1 MLKLLS
7 GAIIMKPKDNCLKKA
22 IPFPH
27 SYMVWGCLSG
37 KGLGEM
43 PMITSTV
50 HAHVY
55 IETLETFL
63 IPLIENRFGGGEVIY

>member
-7 GAIIMKPKDNCLKKA
+7 GAIIMKHKDRH
-22 IPFPH
+22 PH

-50 HAHVY
+50 HAQVY
-55 IETLETFL
+55 IQILETFL